1 MINYYEKLKK
11 LLTDKGFKAELEKLE
26 KLDKKGVD
34 IVKMYNKYFPKKST
48 LAEEKVEKID
58 ILSAKLY
65 KLKNKIQPAF
75 YDKIRK
81 LINAKDLSGAE
92 KLLNR
97 VGEKSTLEE
106 TIIKVLEKT
115 FIPTTNR
122 TEKLAEEKKF
132 SKIWEKVTYLSSEE
146 YQKAKTFKNFDSS
159 KWKWNSNQ
167 QLYVK
172 K

>member
-11 LLTDKGFKAELEKLE
+11 LLTDKGFKSELEKLE

-48 LAEEKVEKID
+48 LAEEKVEKVD
-58 ILSAKLY
+58 ILSGKLY

-97 VGEKSTLEE
+97 VGGKSTLEE
-106 TIIKVLEKT
+106 TIIKVLKET
-115 FIPTTNR
+115 
-122 TEKLAEEKKF
+122 
-132 SKIWEKVTYLSSEE
+132 KILK
-146 YQKAKTFKNFDSS
+146 
-159 KWKWNSNQ
+159 
-167 QLYVK
+167 
-172 K
+172 

>member
-11 LLTDKGFKAELEKLE
+11 LLTDKGFKSELEKLE

-48 LAEEKVEKID
+48 LAEEKVEKVD
-58 ILSAKLY
+58 ILSGKLY

-97 VGEKSTLEE
+97 VGGKSILEE
-106 TIIKVLEKT
+106 TIIKVLKETK
-115 FIPTTNR
+115 ISS
-122 TEKLAEEKKF
+122 KF
-132 SKIWEKVTYLSSEE
+132 LGAVTSLSPAE
-146 YQKAKTFKNFDSS
+146 YQKAKTFKNFDIN
-159 KWKWNSNQ
+159 KWKWDPDQ
-167 QLYVK
+167 QLYIK

>member
-11 LLTDKGFKAELEKLE
+11 LLTDKDFKTELKKLE

-34 IVKMYNKYFPKKST
+34 IIKMYNKYFPKKST
-48 LAEEKVEKID
+48 LAEEKVEKVD
-58 ILSAKLY
+58 ILSGKLY

-75 YDKIRK
+75 YNKIRT
-81 LINAKDLSGAE
+81 LINAVNSEDLSRAE
-92 KLLNR
+92 KLSSLEKAEELLNR

-106 TIIKVLEKT
+106 TISKVLKEIK
-115 FIPTTNR
+115 IS
-122 TEKLAEEKKF
+122 
-132 SKIWEKVTYLSSEE
+132 SKSLNTVTSLSSAE
-146 YQKAKTFKNFDSS
+146 YQKAKTFKNFDTS
-159 KWKWNSNQ
+159 KWKWNPDQ